1 MTPPTLVYLALAQA
15 GLTLPEVNIESWKI
29 MKNTADLPDSVE
41 VKVRYRE
48 KDGKLNSI
56 RKTITLEDQAK

>member
-29 MKNTADLPDSVE
+29 MKTAGLTDSVE
-41 VKVRYRE
+41 VKVKYRE
-48 KDGKLNSI
+48 KDGKMNSI
-56 RKTITLEDQAK
+56 RKTITLEDQTK